1 MAFQKLVD
9 AAALGETLLE
19 GYNVKNIT
27 GLSFSGTT
35 VTLSWTDANDA
46 SQTTTYEVEARFT
59 SALATKLAAIE
70 DNAKDDQTAT
80 EIKDSLE
87 TLSGNDRL
95 DASAVKDLPEGTVAS
110 DATLTGEGTSDD
122 PLKVTNPFTSAYET
136 KLDGIAAG
144 AEVNVNAD
152 WDATSGDAQI
162 LNKPTLPTPR
172 TDGEIDARIATEA
185 RAGNN
190 ARWPVSK
197 VPTLANLG
205 GLTQSQVDGRIAT
218 EAQTGNTGR
227 WGSSKLPA
235 DVVYTNTQRFTTA
248 LLAKLNALP
257 SASSIQFENH
267 PISSAGDLNALSRTT
282 DSLDFVTITAAISS
296 GITANTV
303 VDGSGN
309 ALTSLASGDLLI
321 LGHDDNRWVRV
332 VNLPTTA
339 VVDQATV
346 RGFIDGDFVEGLLA
360 RLSGASRLSYTSL
373 KDTPTIPA
381 AQVQTDWD
389 ATTGLGVLLNKPTI
403 PGNTDIDA
411 RIATEARAGN
421 NGRWPLA
428 KLPYSSRTADGIVSA
443 AQAIRIDDSIDS
455 AHLHSTPSINAAQLQ
470 SGDAFLLDDAS
481 VDNDSGSQL
490 KEIDV
495 SDLDTRWA
503 VKPDWNAAAGNKAE
517 VLNKPAAAT
526 QAEAEAGTE
535 TGTRLWSPSRVSQA
549 IARLAP
555 TAGSGGTATPAELF
569 VIAARPAAD
578 VAITRA
584 SSERHVWSPFS
595 TIESTAPVAASQA
608 GNVLIIAD
616 VHVTVNRSETSDA
629 RTEYRL
635 VRTRSSTDETLI
647 TEIAGGPS
655 NVSSTDAPWRD
666 ATKRDGG
673 AISWHDVA
681 QENDVYKLEARVI
694 SNDGTNDRTYTFDR
708 ENNGLAVFGVT
719 GGGLGQTQVDARI
732 TALRPNEFTSADE
745 TKLDGIAAGAEVNVK
760 ADWTETD
767 TGSDAFIRNKPTL
780 ATVATSGSY
789 DDLGNKPSIPDNAAI
804 DARIDV
810 PARAGNTGRWAK
822 AKLPA
827 DTIYTGNQRFS
838 SADETK
844 LDGIENNAKDDQS
857 ATEIR
862 DALAG
867 LSGNARLAARAI
879 RDLPTLR
886 SFIVNVRPASTV
898 SQTTRAAN
906 TYVAYEMLMTAP
918 AITAAQAGNVEIK
931 VHIHADVTTVTSGG
945 GERVVTKARLRRTR
959 GSATD
964 TTQDEF
970 HFYGPRNVSNVDS
983 ADADFYFAYAVDA
996 QEGDVFFVEV
1006 QTASQVGGR
1015 TTEFNTTQNLMQIT
1029 PI

>member
-421 NGRWPLA
+421 
-428 KLPYSSRTADGIVSA
+428 
-443 AQAIRIDDSIDS
+443 
-455 AHLHSTPSINAAQLQ
+455 
-470 SGDAFLLDDAS
+470 
-481 VDNDSGSQL
+481 
-490 KEIDV
+490 
-495 SDLDTRWA
+495 
-503 VKPDWNAAAGNKAE
+503 
-517 VLNKPAAAT
+517 
-526 QAEAEAGTE
+526 
-535 TGTRLWSPSRVSQA
+535 
-549 IARLAP
+549 
-555 TAGSGGTATPAELF
+555 
-569 VIAARPAAD
+569 
-578 VAITRA
+578 
-584 SSERHVWSPFS
+584 
-595 TIESTAPVAASQA
+595 
-608 GNVLIIAD
+608 
-616 VHVTVNRSETSDA
+616 
-629 RTEYRL
+629 
-635 VRTRSSTDETLI
+635 
-647 TEIAGGPS
+647 
-655 NVSSTDAPWRD
+655 
-666 ATKRDGG
+666 
-673 AISWHDVA
+673 
-681 QENDVYKLEARVI
+681 
-694 SNDGTNDRTYTFDR
+694 
-708 ENNGLAVFGVT
+708 
-719 GGGLGQTQVDARI
+719 
-732 TALRPNEFTSADE
+732 
-745 TKLDGIAAGAEVNVK
+745 
-760 ADWTETD
+760 
-767 TGSDAFIRNKPTL
+767 
-780 ATVATSGSY
+780 
-789 DDLGNKPSIPDNAAI
+789 
-804 DARIDV
+804 
-810 PARAGNTGRWAK
+810 TGRWAK

-867 LSGNARLAARAI
+867 LSGNARLAASAI
-879 RDLPTLR
+879 QGLP
-886 SFIVNVRPASTV
+886 
-898 SQTTRAAN
+898 
-906 TYVAYEMLMTAP
+906 
-918 AITAAQAGNVEIK
+918 
-931 VHIHADVTTVTSGG
+931 SGG
-945 GERVVTKARLRRTR
+945 GTASSLWTLMAQPASDVVVAQPANNTDWGDWNDLATTGAVATGNAGQVIFGADCHVVVAGTGNSGGDRCFTEFRVVRTR
-959 GSATD
+959 GSTD
-964 TTQDEF
+964 TTLLSENV
-970 HFYGPRNVSNVDS
+970 YGPRNGTNFGGIAVAASS
-983 ADADFYFAYAVDA
+983 AASGSLIGATTV
-996 QEGDVFFVEV
+996 QEGDTMKLQVRLAIQTTANTKSFTFAATRNEVFMAGV
-1006 QTASQVGGR
+1006 S
-1015 TTEFNTTQNLMQIT
+1015 
-1029 PI
+1029 